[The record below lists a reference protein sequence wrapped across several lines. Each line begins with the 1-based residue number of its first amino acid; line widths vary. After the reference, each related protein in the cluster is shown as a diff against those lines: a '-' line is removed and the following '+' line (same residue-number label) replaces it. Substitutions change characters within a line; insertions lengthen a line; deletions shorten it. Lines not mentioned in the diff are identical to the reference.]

1 MFAKEENI
9 LLWDSNFPL
18 VTQNLTQNLTQN
30 INFITALAL
39 YLFDGSRNVEESM
52 KKMILT
58 NYISLASVLF
68 KIFSIYIDW

>member
-18 VTQNLTQNLTQN
+18 VTQNLTQN